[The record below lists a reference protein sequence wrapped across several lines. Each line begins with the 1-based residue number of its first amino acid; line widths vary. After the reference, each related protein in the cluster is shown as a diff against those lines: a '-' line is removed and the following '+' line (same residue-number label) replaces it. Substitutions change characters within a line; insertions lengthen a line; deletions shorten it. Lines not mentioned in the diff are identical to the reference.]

1 MSCAGAPCRPI
12 MPSRQ
17 PTVRP
22 ALPGHQE
29 IAMSRRRSFRQALKR
44 AVAERRL
51 LVVPGAYDALSA
63 LLIERTGF
71 DTMFVGGFPV
81 AGARYGVSVIAELDT
96 ASRVYPICGAQY
108 AELGQA

>member
-1 MSCAGAPCRPI
+1 MHSRP
-12 MPSRQ
+12 
-17 PTVRP
+17 
-22 ALPGHQE
+22 
-29 IAMSRRRSFRQALKR
+29 SFRQALNR
-44 AVAERRL
+44 AVAEKRL
-51 LVVPGAYDALSA
+51 LVIPGAYDALSA

-108 AELGQA
+108 AELGQARVPCNPSFLRTERRTGMAAIGA